1 MVVLPFQP
9 RNPRPSHALWY
20 ERPLAA
26 LTYLVVGAILWMQ
39 SISLWGM
46 LALYI
51 IYWLALQRGP
61 LQRATLVKYHYLMAC
76 VLFFV
81 AALALLLWGAI
92 AQVIISLAAPLGVG
106 GVVAPA
112 LNMLPIAAQWLMA
125 AVTLALMVT
134 GLLAQM
140 PEIPWVSRNVR
151 AWL

>member
-9 RNPRPSHALWY
+9 RNARPSHTLWY

-26 LTYLVVGAILWMQ
+26 IAYVVVGAILWMQ

-61 LQRATLVKYHYLMAC
+61 LQRATLVKYHYLVAC

-92 AQVIISLAAPLGVG
+92 AQVIVSLASPLGVAG
-106 GVVAPA
+106 IIAPA
-112 LNMLPIAAQWLMA
+112 LGLIPVAAQWIMI
-125 AVTLALMVT
+125 AVTAALMVT

-140 PEIPWVSRNVR
+140 PDIPWVSRNVR